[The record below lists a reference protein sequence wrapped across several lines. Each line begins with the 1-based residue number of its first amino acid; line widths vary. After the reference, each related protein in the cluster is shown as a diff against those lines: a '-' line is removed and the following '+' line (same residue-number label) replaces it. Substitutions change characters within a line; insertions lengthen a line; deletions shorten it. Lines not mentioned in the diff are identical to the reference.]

1 MRLQDIRQIYVSCV
15 PVYWAYKKEMISA
28 FKASTRTGRTVDN
41 IFTIKMRVKILS
53 TVRPVLVEALKAL
66 IIQSLHKNRTDC

>member
-1 MRLQDIRQIYVSCV
+1 MRFMRLQDIRQIYVSCV

-41 IFTIKMRVKILS
+41 IFTIKMRV
-53 TVRPVLVEALKAL
+53 
-66 IIQSLHKNRTDC
+66 